1 MQPLFANITDS
12 IFDFC
17 CQLVSWFAKLCGCTY
32 YEMNTYLFIVAQPL
46 IYVLLSLVILF
57 YAAKWLKNGKRWV
70 FFAAL
75 GYAIFNV
82 LCFCLIQYH
91 YRMDADSA
99 ARICIKEMYDIQ
111 DQYGI
116 PYELNNFILF
126 VFAFLAIVAFDWW
139 VIRRLKR
146 KS

>member
-1 MQPLFANITDS
+1 MQPLFANITDG

-17 CQLVSWFAKLCGCTY
+17 CQAVSWFAKLCGCTY

-46 IYVLLSLVILF
+46 IYVLLSLVILY
-57 YAAKWLKNGKRWV
+57 YAAQWLRKGKRLV
-70 FFAAL
+70 FFTAL
-75 GYAIFNV
+75 GYTIFNV

-99 ARICIKEMYDIQ
+99 ARICIKELYEIQ
-111 DQYGI
+111 DKYGI
-116 PYELNNFILF
+116 PYELTNFVLF
-126 VFAFLAIVAFDWW
+126 VFLFLAIVAFDWW
-139 VIRRLKR
+139 MIRRLKR

>member
-1 MQPLFANITDS
+1 MQQLLSILADG

-17 CQLVSWFAKLCGCTY
+17 CQAVSWFAKLCGCTY

-46 IYVLLSLVILF
+46 IYVLLSLVIF
-57 YAAKWLKNGKRWV
+57 YYAAQWLRKGKRLV
-70 FFAAL
+70 FFTAL

-99 ARICIKEMYDIQ
+99 ARICIKEMYKIQ

-116 PYELNNFILF
+116 PYELTNFVLF
-126 VFAFLAIVAFDWW
+126 VFAFLAIVAFDWMM
-139 VIRRLKR
+139 IRRLKH
-146 KS
+146 KK